1 MQTIIAAIILG
12 LVEGATEFVPVSSTG
27 HLILAGHALG
37 FVGPRAA
44 AFEIFIQLGA
54 ILAVVWLYR
63 SLLFRVVHDGIAVA
77 ESRRI
82 ILALLIAFL
91 PAAIVGLL
99 THHWITAHLFTP
111 SVVIAALIVGG
122 IVILAIEHWRPA
134 PRSETVQQIDY
145 RTALW
150 IGLAQVFSLI
160 PGTSRSGATIMGAL
174 LAGVGRPAAA
184 EFSFLLAIPVMVAA
198 TGLDLWENRHLLSG
212 SDALVFAI
220 GFVVA
225 FASALVVVRWLI
237 RFVSHRSFA
246 VFAWYRIVFGLA
258 LVALLATGRS
268 WIGK

>member
-1 MQTIIAAIILG
+1 MHTIIAAIILG
-12 LVEGATEFVPVSSTG
+12 LVEGATEFLPVSSTG
-27 HLILAGHALG
+27 HLILVGHALR
-37 FVGPRAA
+37 FVGPRAD
-44 AFEIFIQLGA
+44 AFEIIIQLGA

-63 SLLFRVVHDGIAVA
+63 SLLWRLVRDGVAVA
-77 ESRRI
+77 ESRQL
-82 ILALLIAFL
+82 ILALGVAFM

-111 SVVIAALIVGG
+111 PVVIAALIGG
-122 IVILAIEHWRPA
+122 GVAILAIEHWRPA
-134 PRSETVQQIDY
+134 PRIATVMQIGY

-150 IGLAQVFSLI
+150 IGIAQVVSLI

-184 EFSFLLAIPVMVAA
+184 EFSFLLAIPVMFAA
-198 TGLDLWENRHLLSG
+198 TGLDLWENRHLLAG
-212 SDALVFAI
+212 SDALIFAV

-246 VFAWYRIVFGLA
+246 PFAWYRIAFGLA
-258 LVALLATGRS
+258 LVLLLASGRP
-268 WIGK
+268 WLAK